1 MCYYLYRKYLRG
13 DIMTLYEKLKLERQK
28 AGLSQKQLA
37 EKLNMNLRTYG
48 SYERGER
55 DVSTAVLLNIC
66 KALSVSSD
74 YLLGRDDTCSITAL
88 PTNEFVLSDI
98 EKKHIKKY
106 RELDTHGKKIVDLVL
121 DEEYERCTYV
131 EEEDTITLPFSL
143 LKASAGLGDYLFDEN
158 FEEIEV
164 EDTPLAN
171 QSDFVIQ
178 VDGDSMLPKFENGDK
193 VFVKGQQNIDV
204 GDIGIF
210 IIDGCGYIKQVG
222 NGELISL
229 NSEYPNIELHD
240 YNDVKCIG
248 KVIGKVE

>member
-1 MCYYLYRKYLRG
+1 MIGKKIKERREELGMSQEQLAKMIGVSKSAVSNYEVNISSPKETVLFKLFDALKCDANYLYEDYIVY
-13 DIMTLYEKLKLERQK
+13 DEDFAFNYNEK
-28 AGLSQKQLA
+28 
-37 EKLNMNLRTYG
+37 
-48 SYERGER
+48 
-55 DVSTAVLLNIC
+55 V
-66 KALSVSSD
+66 
-74 YLLGRDDTCSITAL
+74 
-88 PTNEFVLSDI
+88 
-98 EKKHIKKY
+98 HIKKY

-171 QSDFVIQ
+171 QSDFVIE
-178 VDGDSMLPKFENGDK
+178 VDGDSMLPKFQNGDK

-210 IIDGCGYIKQVG
+210 IIDGCGYIKQAG

>member
-1 MCYYLYRKYLRG
+1 MFEDRLKMLR
-13 DIMTLYEKLKLERQK
+13 LAR
-28 AGLSQKQLA
+28 GLSQQETADALGMKVNTYRNYENNEREPNSTSLI
-37 EKLNMNLRTYG
+37 KLGNYFGVTL
-48 SYERGER
+48 
-55 DVSTAVLLNIC
+55 
-66 KALSVSSD
+66 D
-74 YLLGRDDTCSITAL
+74 YLLDYHCENPQND
-88 PTNEFVLSDI
+88 NDNQLSNDFNTDEI
-98 EKKHIKKY
+98 LHIKKY

-164 EDTPLAN
+164 EDTTLAN
-171 QSDFVIQ
+171 QADFVIE

>member
-1 MCYYLYRKYLRG
+1 MIILLKDILR
-13 DIMTLYEKLKLERQK
+13 
-28 AGLSQKQLA
+28 
-37 EKLNMNLRTYG
+37 NLRESRGLAQSKIAELLDVSPAAYSTYEMG
-48 SYERGER
+48 TR
-55 DVSTAVLLNIC
+55 DVSSDKIVKLAKFYGVTT
-66 KALSVSSD
+66 D
-74 YLLGRDDTCSITAL
+74 YLYGIESD
-88 PTNEFVLSDI
+88 NEHNINVKEQMI
-98 EKKHIKKY
+98 IKKY

-164 EDTPLAN
+164 EDTTLAN
-171 QSDFVIQ
+171 QADFVIE

-204 GDIGIF
+204 GDFGIF